1 MFQVFNVIE
10 HADDEGAEAAFEGI
24 VLLVFAIEGHVALAL
39 LADDAVDDHGHCG
52 FDGLLVRVAYD
63 LVLVLLVAGDGFG
76 DVDQFLL
83 LAGRGGFPAA
93 ELKLFY
99 YRSLKEWGHVNGYLT
114 DTCLT
119 AQDYYKKILDYFKI
133 RY

>member
-52 FDGLLVRVAYD
+52 FNGLLVRVADD

-99 YRSLKEWGHVNGYLT
+99 YRGLKEWGHVNGYLT

-119 AQDYYKKILDYFKI
+119 AQDYYNKILDYFKI